1 MKNDQIE
8 EQATFRTCAIGV
20 RFNSVQRAVIWP
32 GLNRIVLAYATH
44 RETGSAD
51 GYPFRIHPLA
61 IIPRPGLSPG
71 VFKAE
76 LMQLITDLWVR
87 SKPSKSQ
94 RVRLQLNFLELS
106 ACILAVRVGKD
117 YERLRLRRKISIERK
132 RAMKRVISSLEREL
146 KRARR
151 TYAADM
157 GEDAYKQMRAA
168 WLEHLRWIRMHL
180 VYFRRLRVN
189 TQPRKVHKMIVDYGY
204 ERARSGLFARDL
216 QPPEDRDLRR
226 LVRLALRYIR
236 RGRIRLFMQNL
247 LNNETFA
254 ARFFADFIEDR
265 RDLLPVQLLFQ
276 N

>member
-1 MKNDQIE
+1 
-8 EQATFRTCAIGV
+8 
-20 RFNSVQRAVIWP
+20 
-32 GLNRIVLAYATH
+32 
-44 RETGSAD
+44 
-51 GYPFRIHPLA
+51 
-61 IIPRPGLSPG
+61 
-71 VFKAE
+71 
-76 LMQLITDLWVR
+76 
-87 SKPSKSQ
+87 
-94 RVRLQLNFLELS
+94 
-106 ACILAVRVGKD
+106 
-117 YERLRLRRKISIERK
+117 
-132 RAMKRVISSLEREL
+132 MKRVISSLEREL